1 MYSNRLLFSFVLITS
16 LIAAASCGTSEA
28 EKAKQKAQ
36 QDSLLQVQQ
45 DSLLNVFRAEL
56 EDISKTIDEVSVR
69 NGIIDVDTAEG
80 GTLSKDRILEKV
92 SALDNLLNKNQSELK
107 QVYDRMKKNKVENA
121 ELEKL
126 IQSMQ
131 ARIAERENEIKV
143 LMEMLADKDVV
154 IEEIKARLDTMRR
167 NQIALTEDIIA
178 MDEEMHLVYYIV
190 DDQKTLKE
198 KGVITKE
205 GGILGIGSSKRLDV
219 GKLNTSLFTEVDERE
234 LSNIPLYSKKAK
246 LITNHPDDSY
256 AFIEDGSGG
265 VSELVIKDRKRFW
278 AATDYLVVEVAN

>member
-1 MYSNRLLFSFVLITS
+1 MRLFKLPALFVM
-16 LIAAASCGTSEA
+16 IAALVAISSCDNSEA
-28 EKAKQKAQ
+28 EKARQKAQ

-56 EDISKTIDEVSVR
+56 EDISRTIDEVSVR

-198 KGVITKE
+198 KQVITKE

-234 LSNIPLYSKKAK
+234 LTDIPLYSKKAK
-246 LITNHPDDSY
+246 LITNHPADSY
-256 AFIEDGSGG
+256 ELTDDGNGG
-265 VSELVIKDRKRFW
+265 VATLVIKDRKRFW
-278 AATDYLVVEVAN
+278 AATDYLVVEVGN